1 MAAIQT
7 PMLNALK
14 GILQERYV
22 RYLWPLLGDANAG
35 NREEKQISRA
45 FSAFVLHTMFDLNPK
60 KAAEAVVDDYNDNGV
75 DAIYY
80 HEPEKTLYFVQS
92 KLKATEQFKLGEAQ
106 SFLSGVKQLVNKQIA
121 TFNQNVRNMEQYI
134 EAALDE
140 CDEIKLIIAYT
151 GNGISIQARNE
162 IRQII
167 QREQDEGDEQLQ
179 QEIVKFDAEAVEGA
193 LRREQ
198 AVGQVNEKIRIHKYR
213 KIDEPKKTIFGIV
226 KVEDLI
232 KLHEKHGKGLYEKN
246 IRFFIGA
253 GKRGVNSAIKQTLLN
268 EPDKFLYLNNGI
280 TLIGSTINQGST
292 TRDNP
297 TTRDFRVQGMSVVNG
312 AQTIATASQFKEEN
326 PEADVSAAQVMVTL
340 IHTGETDQFH
350 KQVTKARNL
359 QNPVDLSNFAALD
372 DNQERLRQEIAL
384 YGMDYHYRP
393 QRQSKAGIPVIDIET
408 LVKALACL
416 HKDIRFPARLKSEP
430 SHFTNMESDA
440 YRELFTDELSGCKAV
455 NAFIAF
461 REVHDLLNAADRS
474 SPSPERL
481 VYRHC
486 IYALASILMKQ
497 LKNKIEGDAVI
508 TAVQVRGLIST
519 PFDDLRQTFAD
530 QYRIVGIGSAPH
542 AFFKRI
548 SDTSRL
554 THKVSISEL
563 GLGADERVQNLQTRI
578 RIGDPHNQAL
588 TNYLSGKAEQL

>member
-1 MAAIQT
+1 
-7 PMLNALK
+7 
-14 GILQERYV
+14 
-22 RYLWPLLGDANAG
+22 
-35 NREEKQISRA
+35 
-45 FSAFVLHTMFDLNPK
+45 MFDLNPK
-60 KAAEAVVDDYNDNGV
+60 KAAEAVIDDFNDNGV

-92 KLKATEQFKLGEAQ
+92 KLKASEQFKLGEAQ
-106 SFLSGVKQLVNKQIA
+106 SFLSGVKQLINKQFD
-121 TFNQNVRNMEQYI
+121 TFNQNVRNMEQSI

-151 GNGISIQARNE
+151 GCGLSIQAKNE

-167 QREQDEGDEQLQ
+167 QSEQDEGDEQLQ
-179 QEIVKFDAEAVEGA
+179 QDIIEFNAEAVEEA
-193 LRREQ
+193 LRQEQ
-198 AVGQVNEKIRIHKYR
+198 AIGQVNDKIRIHKYR
-213 KIDEPKKTIFGIV
+213 KIDEPRKTYFGIV

-232 KLHEKHGKGLYEKN
+232 KLHEKYGKGLYEKN

-253 GKRGVNSAIKQTLLN
+253 GKRGVNSAIKKTLLN

-280 TLIGSTINQGST
+280 TLIGSEINQGST
-292 TRDNP
+292 TRDNS

-312 AQTIATASQFKEEN
+312 AQTIATASQFKKEN
-326 PEADVSAAQVMVTL
+326 PDADVSTAQVMVTL
-340 IHTGETDQFH
+340 IHAGETDQFH

-393 QRQSKAGIPVIDIET
+393 QRQSRAGIPVIDIEM
-408 LVKALACL
+408 LSKALACL

-430 SHFTNMESDA
+430 SQFTNLESDT
-440 YRELFTDELSGCKAV
+440 YRELFTDDLSGCKAM
-455 NAFIAF
+455 NASVVFQEI
-461 REVHDLLNAADRS
+461 RNLLTAADAS

-486 IYALASILMKQ
+486 TYALASILMKR
-497 LKNKIEGDAVI
+497 LKNKIEGDVVLSAS
-508 TAVQVRGLIST
+508 QVRVLISS
-519 PFDDLRQTFAD
+519 PLDDLRQRFAD
-530 QYRIVGIGSAPH
+530 QYGFGGAPH

-548 SDTSRL
+548 HDTSRL
-554 THKVSISEL
+554 IHKVAIIDQ
-563 GLGADERVQNLQTRI
+563 GLEEDVTVQTLQGRMQPN
-578 RIGDPHNQAL
+578 DPHNQAL
-588 TNYLSGKAEQL
+588 ANYLAGKAAQL